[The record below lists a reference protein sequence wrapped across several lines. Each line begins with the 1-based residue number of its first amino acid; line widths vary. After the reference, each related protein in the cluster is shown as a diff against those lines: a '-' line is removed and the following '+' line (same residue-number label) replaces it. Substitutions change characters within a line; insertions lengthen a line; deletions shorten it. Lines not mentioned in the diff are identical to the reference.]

1 MATDIALKNYD
12 NYYKGL
18 EKTIGSELADGII
31 DALGGPEKVAEAPFF
46 NLDESGVAYEGAFSR
61 SVIRLIKIAYNI
73 NDTLPEHLRV
83 DERSINKVCL
93 LSHIAKVQLYLPN
106 DNNWEVT
113 NRGMVYKYNN
123 DLKGALR
130 VGERSLLIAMNEGVK
145 FTEDEFEAM
154 RIMDKDGADDNYSKY
169 FSSPLSMVIRHANE
183 MLDYINRSRK
193 KNG

>member
-1 MATDIALKNYD
+1 
-12 NYYKGL
+12 
-18 EKTIGSELADGII
+18 
-31 DALGGPEKVAEAPFF
+31 
-46 NLDESGVAYEGAFSR
+46 
-61 SVIRLIKIAYNI
+61 
-73 NDTLPEHLRV
+73 
-83 DERSINKVCL
+83 
-93 LSHIAKVQLYLPN
+93 
-106 DNNWEVT
+106 
-113 NRGMVYKYNN
+113 MVYKFNN

>member
-113 NRGMVYKYNN
+113 NRGMVYKFNN
-123 DLKGALR
+123 DLRGALR

-145 FTEDEFEAM
+145 FTEEEFEAM

>member
-113 NRGMVYKYNN
+113 NRGMVYKFNN
-123 DLKGALR
+123 GLKGALR

>member
-73 NDTLPEHLRV
+73 NDTLPDNLRV

-113 NRGMVYKYNN
+113 NRGMVYKFNN

>member
-1 MATDIALKNYD
+1 MPTDIVLKNFD

-18 EKTIGSELADGII
+18 VKTIGSELADKVIK
-31 DALGGPEKVAEAPFF
+31 ALGGPEKVAEAPFF

-113 NRGMVYKYNN
+113 NRGMVYKFNN

-169 FSSPLSMVIRHANE
+169 FSSPLSMVVRQANE
-183 MLDYINRSRK
+183 ILDYINRTRK

>member
-73 NDTLPEHLRV
+73 NDTLPDHLRV

-113 NRGMVYKYNN
+113 NRGMVYKFNN
-123 DLKGALR
+123 NLKGALR

>member
-18 EKTIGSELADGII
+18 EKTVGSELADGII

-73 NDTLPEHLRV
+73 NDTLPDHLKV

-113 NRGMVYKYNN
+113 NRGMVYKFNN

>member
-73 NDTLPEHLRV
+73 NDTLPDHLKV

>member
-1 MATDIALKNYD
+1 MATDIALKNFD

-18 EKTIGSELADGII
+18 EKTIGPELSGKII
-31 DALGGPEKVAEAPFF
+31 KSLGGEEKVADAPFF
-46 NLDESGVAYEGAFSR
+46 NLEESGVAYAGAFSR

-73 NDTLPEHLRV
+73 NDTLPDELKV

-106 DNNWEVT
+106 DNNWEIT
-113 NRGMVYKYNN
+113 NRGINYKFNN
-123 DLKGALR
+123 ELKGALR
-130 VGERSLLIAMNEGVK
+130 VGERSLLIAMNVGVK
-145 FTEDEFEAM
+145 FSEEEFEAM

-169 FSSPLSMVIRHANE
+169 FSSPLSMVVRQANE
-183 MLDYINRSRK
+183 ILDYINRSRK

>member
-113 NRGMVYKYNN
+113 NRGMVYKFNN

>member
-113 NRGMVYKYNN
+113 NRGMVYKFNN

-183 MLDYINRSRK
+183 MLDYINRSKK

>member
-18 EKTIGSELADGII
+18 EKTIGASLAESVIASVGGS
-31 DALGGPEKVAEAPFF
+31 DAVMHAPFF
-46 NLDESGVAYEGAFSR
+46 NLEESGVAYDGAYPR
-61 SVIRLIKIAYNI
+61 SVIRLIKLAYNL
-73 NDTLPEHLRV
+73 NEALPENLRV

-93 LSHIAKVQLYLPN
+93 LSHISKVLLYLPN
-106 DNNWEVT
+106 DNSWETT
-113 NRGMVYKYNN
+113 NRGINYKFND

-130 VGERSLLIAMNEGVK
+130 VGERSLLIAMNAGVR
-145 FTEDEFEAM
+145 FSEEEFEAM
-154 RIMDKDGADDNYSKY
+154 RIMDKDSDDNYAKY
-169 FSSPLSMVIRHANE
+169 YSTPLSMIVKQANE